1 MMQLF
6 INVGVTEMILL
17 LVFSLIPLILPIY
30 SIVDLLKRDFSKNK
44 NMKLILILL
53 ILFAPIIGSLV
64 YLLGIRNDYPL
75 KNR

>member
-1 MMQLF
+1 MTQLF